1 MREEIQALKRERI
14 VAEAVRLFYQRGY
27 TGTTLDDIAAALGV
41 TKPFIYTY
49 FASKADLLAAVCL
62 PTIEMSLG
70 AVATAVEGGGT
81 HTGRLRRAIEDVTR
95 VVLRRQAEIAIFFR
109 EEKQIAPDMLHR
121 IDALRERFDRV
132 LAGLL
137 ADGVKAGEF
146 ALADT
151 DLASLAL
158 GGMISWSYTWH
169 RPHGRLSADALAV
182 RMADL
187 ALGMVRAREPESA
200 SGPMA

>member
-14 VAEAVRLFYQRGY
+14 VAEAVRLFYERGY

-62 PTIEMSLG
+62 PTIEMSLD
-70 AVATAVEGGGT
+70 AVATAAEGVGT
-81 HTGRLRRAIEDVTR
+81 HTERLRGAIEGVTR

-109 EEKQIAPDMLHR
+109 EEKQIVPDMLRR

-146 ALADT
+146 ALVDT

-187 ALGMVRAREPESA
+187 ALGMVRAREP
-200 SGPMA
+200 GPAPGSMA